1 MDSYW
6 FLIAYLIC
14 VGIIACG
21 AVLMDR
27 KLKKDPRTTHTP
39 LGSTVVGIG
48 FIGIFVT
55 FLIQLKLWIT
65 SLPAI
70 NHLMRQ
76 EAPILAFC
84 ITLCAT
90 TIYLGTLDDALLHG
104 SPDGSEW
111 GNTGLLCVLSIGVLC
126 LGFVGLVYM

>member
-21 AVLMDR
+21 AILMDR
-27 KLKKDPRTTHTP
+27 TLKQNPHTSHTP

-48 FIGIFVT
+48 FVGIFVT
-55 FLIQLKLWIT
+55 FLIQLKLWIA

-70 NHLMRQ
+70 NHLMHQ

-84 ITLCAT
+84 VTLCAA
-90 TIYLGTLDDALLHG
+90 TIYLGTLHDDLLYG

-111 GNTGLLCVLSIGVLC
+111 DKIGLLCVLGIGILC